1 MSSFIKFLGTAGGR
15 YVVARQLRAS
25 AGIYISAN
33 GQNIMLDPG
42 PGALVKCAK
51 SRPPIDATNLNAII
65 LTHLH
70 IDHSN
75 DVNIL
80 IDAITGGGHRKA
92 GVLFA
97 PREAIEGND
106 TVVLKYLRDFLED
119 IVVLEADKEYK
130 IGELKFSTSVR
141 HQHTAETYG
150 IKFSINGRRVSFITD
165 TKFFPELID
174 SYKNSDILIVNVV
187 SHTLPEKVKIKHLSL
202 DDVKEIVKGVR
213 PAKAI
218 ITHFGMTMLKA
229 KPWKLAEQLSNEL
242 GVEVIAASDGMTIE
256 L

>member
-25 AGIYISAN
+25 GGTYISAN
-33 GQNIMLDPG
+33 GQNIILDPG

-51 SRPPIDATNLNAII
+51 SKPLIDAASLNGII

-80 IDAITGGGHRKA
+80 IDAITGGGHRKG

-97 PREAIEGND
+97 PKEALEGDNA
-106 TVVLKYLRDFLED
+106 VVLKYLRDFLDD
-119 IVVLEADKEYK
+119 IVILEADKEYK
-130 IGELKFSTSVR
+130 IGGLKFSTSIK
-141 HQHTAETYG
+141 HQHTTETYG
-150 IKFSINGRRVSFITD
+150 IKFNINGRLVSFITD

-187 SHTLPEKVKIKHLSL
+187 SQTLPEKFRIKHLCL
-202 DDVKEIVKGVR
+202 DDVKEIIKGVK
-213 PAKAI
+213 PAKVI

-229 KPWKLAEQLSNEL
+229 KPWKLAEEITKEL
-242 GVEVIAASDGMTIE
+242 GIEVIAASDGMTME